1 MVKKKDFIP
10 QPEDVKPRMTDEK
23 AVDKVKEIKGEAKVE
38 HPTAIEVPVPAPA
51 KNEAAAQPA
60 APAQPVVPVLD
71 PDKVADEALAEAKA
85 QDEAAIAAQTRTASQ
100 NALANTH
107 DKEMN
112 ALKESNQARY
122 SSADDILADYNQRV
136 EALKTQDADAEKRS
150 NAYRYIAGLGDTLSS
165 LANLVGT
172 AHGAQNQKQVYN
184 GSALAER
191 AEAAR
196 KERKVELD
204 ELDKRISEMRQRQ
217 REMQAAGTLA
227 EAQLKAKQE
236 KERIAYQ
243 QEQDK
248 IAREEK
254 RYLDEVARKAEE
266 NETER
271 QFRAKENEKNRKH
284 QTAMNNADN
293 ATSLARAAASGSGSE
308 KVEEFNLG
316 GGEFVSVPKDRM
328 NDYNITELYDMVP
341 DSIKE
346 TAGRPKLDSYGEVI
360 GYYPPTQKEM
370 LQAISRAAQND
381 SKIKDAIRNLG
392 QAGATQK
399 QSSKTQTKAS
409 APVQAAASP
418 ETPAQKEPATGA
430 YVGAKTGIDW
440 SSKRNT
446 AGTPSKTQSKVDV
459 IRNKEDEIIRHK
471 DDSFYINGTRYA
483 KL

>member
-1 MVKKKDFIP
+1 MTKKKKMIPEEEYNQAPAPP
-10 QPEDVKPRMTDEK
+10 QPEGEFGLQRVEDK
-23 AVDKVKEIKGEAKVE
+23 AALTGS
-38 HPTAIEVPVPAPA
+38 
-51 KNEAAAQPA
+51 AQMGN
-60 APAQPVVPVLD
+60 QL
-71 PDKVADEALAEAKA
+71 PDA
-85 QDEAAIAAQTRTASQ
+85 TG
-100 NALANTH
+100 NTLENIQGQEL
-107 DKEMN
+107 K
-112 ALKESNQARY
+112 ALKQDNQAKY
-122 SSADDILADYNQRV
+122 GSADAILADYNQRM
-136 EALKTQDADAEKRS
+136 EALKKQDANAEKRN

-184 GSALAER
+184 GSALAEK

-196 KERKVELD
+196 NERKLEMD

-236 KERIAYQ
+236 RERIAHKL
-243 QEQDK
+243 EQDK

-254 RYLDEVARKAEE
+254 RYLDEVARKEKETEE
-266 NETER
+266 ER
-271 QFRAKENEKNRKH
+271 QFRAEENEKNRKH

-293 ATSLARAAASGSGSE
+293 AASLARAAASGSGSE

>member
-1 MVKKKDFIP
+1 MTKKKKMIPEEEYNQAPAPP
-10 QPEDVKPRMTDEK
+10 QPEGEFGLRRVEDK
-23 AVDKVKEIKGEAKVE
+23 AALTGSAKMGTE
-38 HPTAIEVPVPAPA
+38 L
-51 KNEAAAQPA
+51 PA
-60 APAQPVVPVLD
+60 A
-71 PDKVADEALAEAKA
+71 
-85 QDEAAIAAQTRTASQ
+85 TG
-100 NALANTH
+100 NALENVQAG
-107 DKEMN
+107 ELN
-112 ALKESNQARY
+112 ALQQSNKAKY
-122 SSADDILADYNQRV
+122 GSADAILADYNQRM
-136 EALKTQDADAEKRS
+136 EALKKQDANAEKRN

-184 GSALAER
+184 GSALAEK

-196 KERKVELD
+196 NERKLEMD

-254 RYLDEVARKAEE
+254 RYLDEVARRAEE
-266 NETER
+266 NEKER
-271 QFRAKENEKNRKH
+271 QFRAEENEKNRKH

-293 ATSLARAAASGSGSE
+293 AASLARAAASGSRSE

-346 TAGRPKLDSYGEVI
+346 KTGRPKIDSYGEVI

-370 LQAISRAAQND
+370 LQAINRAAQND

-399 QSSKTQTKAS
+399 QSSKTQTKTS

-430 YVGAKTGIDW
+430 YVGTKTGIDW

-459 IRNKEDEIIRHK
+459 IRNKEDEIIKHK

>member
-10 QPEDVKPRMTDEK
+10 QSEDIKPRMTEDNP
-23 AVDKVKEIKGEAKVE
+23 VDKVKEIKGEAKVD
-38 HPTAIEVPVPAPA
+38 HPTAIEVPAPA
-51 KNEAAAQPA
+51 HAKQESETAVQPAVAAQPEA
-60 APAQPVVPVLD
+60 PVLD
-71 PDKVADEALAEAKA
+71 PDKVADEALAEVRA
-85 QDEAAIAAQTRTASQ
+85 QDEAAMAAQTRTASQ
-100 NALANTH
+100 DALAGVH
-107 DKEMN
+107 EKETN

-122 SSADDILADYNQRV
+122 SSANDILADYNQRV

-184 GSALAER
+184 GSALAEK
-191 AEAAR
+191 AETAR
-196 KERKVELD
+196 KERKLEMD

-254 RYLDEVARKAEE
+254 RYLDEVTRKAEE
-266 NETER
+266 NEKER
-271 QFRAKENEKNRKH
+271 QFRAEENEKNRKH
-284 QTAMNNADN
+284 QASMNNADN
-293 ATSLARAAASGSGSE
+293 AASLARAAASGSGSE

-346 TAGRPKLDSYGEVI
+346 TAGRPKIDSYGEVI

-370 LQAISRAAQND
+370 LQAINRAAQND
-381 SKIKDAIRNLG
+381 PAIKDAIRNLG
-392 QAGATQK
+392 QVA
-399 QSSKTQTKAS
+399 
-409 APVQAAASP
+409 AP
-418 ETPAQKEPATGA
+418 
-430 YVGAKTGIDW
+430 AKT
-440 SSKRNT
+440 SKENT
-446 AGTPSKTQSKVDV
+446 NNVKKKVW
-459 IRNKEDEIIRHK
+459 
-471 DDSFYINGTRYA
+471 
-483 KL
+483 